1 MIPTYDTRRIRLT
14 DVYDGPYSAAI
25 SHTGWKNRVKSRKSY
40 QEHIIPENISGISS
54 LVVSRFSA
62 VLGLGT
68 TRTPYARLSVARFYA
83 LKKGKRCK
91 NLLIA
96 MSDLMIEVCYVFRGT
111 EIDKFLEV
119 LHDHFGKK

>member
-25 SHTGWKNRVKSRKSY
+25 SHTGRKNRVKSRKSY
-40 QEHIIPENISGISS
+40 QEHIIPENNISGISS

-68 TRTPYARLSVARFYA
+68 TRTTYARLSVARFYA
-83 LKKGKRCK
+83 LKKGKRWK
-91 NLLIA
+91 NL
-96 MSDLMIEVCYVFRGT
+96 